1 MNWIRTIKNIPLR
14 FHEERSEQ
22 LAAKCVEGWRR
33 VYLSPQAYVVCPN
46 DALVIS
52 IWRFHTFCRGG
63 RKELF
68 DFLDLARDCR
78 RFLDLGASAGIFSAL
93 FANTRQRS
101 EIVSVEPDRRSFEL
115 LGETAGSNQANQPY
129 WRNVRAAVSS
139 ERGKVRF
146 RCDGFGGTIS
156 HDEKHEEIL
165 VHSLESLIEDLDW
178 NPEVIKIDVESYEFE
193 ILTAAVEWLKS
204 RRPRLFLELHWSLLE
219 DRGHSPAGL
228 LDLLDS
234 IGYRRRGRRLTA
246 ESVRSEL
253 DSSGC
258 ARLMLEVAP

>member
-1 MNWIRTIKNIPLR
+1 MNWVRTIKNIPLR
-14 FHEERSEQ
+14 FHEERSDQ
-22 LAAKCVEGWRR
+22 LAAACAEGWRR
-33 VYLSPQAYVVCPN
+33 VYLSPDAYVVCPN

-93 FANTRQRS
+93 FANTRQDA

-115 LGETAGSNQANQPY
+115 LGETAGSNQANQPQ
-129 WRNVRAAVSS
+129 WRKLRAAVSA
-139 ERGKVRF
+139 EKGKVRF
-146 RCDGFGGTIS
+146 HSDGLGGTIS
-156 HDEKHEEIL
+156 HDETHEEIL
-165 VHSLESLIEDLDW
+165 VHSLESLTEDLNW
-178 NPEVIKIDVESYEFE
+178 IPEVIKIDVESYEFE
-193 ILTAAVEWLKS
+193 ILTAAVDWLKA
-204 RRPRLFLELHWSLLE
+204 RRPRLFLEFHWSLLE
-219 DRGHSPAGL
+219 DRGHSPARL
-228 LDLLDS
+228 LDLLDL

-246 ESVRSEL
+246 EGVRSEL

-258 ARLMLEVAP
+258 ARLMLDVVP